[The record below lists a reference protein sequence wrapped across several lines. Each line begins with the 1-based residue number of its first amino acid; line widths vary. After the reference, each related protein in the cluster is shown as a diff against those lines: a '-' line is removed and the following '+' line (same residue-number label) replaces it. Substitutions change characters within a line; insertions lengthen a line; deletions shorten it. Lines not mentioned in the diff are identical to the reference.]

1 MKIKEIFLANRP
13 EHAPTAA
20 DFGTREIDC
29 PCALQ
34 DGGFSNESLP
44 QGGLLVKL
52 AWISVDPY
60 MRNRMRPVGPS
71 YAAAWEIGG
80 TIDGFAVGQVIQ
92 SRSGK
97 FPNGTF
103 VSGMMP
109 WAEYVILD
117 DSKPSPQGPTEI
129 PKIEGL
135 AGKENHFVGLFG
147 VTGLTA
153 SIGMH
158 VHGNLKEGQ
167 TVLVSGAAGATGSVA
182 GQYALRKGAKN
193 LIGICG
199 TDTKCQYLRKCGF
212 THTINYKT
220 EDVAAKVAEYSAETG
235 IDCYFDNV
243 GGEIS
248 EIVITRMNKDSHVV
262 LCGQISTYNDPDAPY
277 PNVLS
282 EEVQKYVDT
291 NNITRKRFLLLD
303 HIEHTQHCIG
313 ELIGWF
319 LQGKIVAEETVVD
332 GFENAPKAFCDM
344 LAGKNIGKMVVRV

>member
-1 MKIKEIFLANRP
+1 MNF
-13 EHAPTAA
+13 
-20 DFGTREIDC
+20 
-29 PCALQ
+29 
-34 DGGFSNESLP
+34 
-44 QGGLLVKL
+44 
-52 AWISVDPY
+52 
-60 MRNRMRPVGPS
+60 
-71 YAAAWEIGG
+71 
-80 TIDGFAVGQVIQ
+80 
-92 SRSGK
+92 
-97 FPNGTF
+97 
-103 VSGMMP
+103 
-109 WAEYVILD
+109 
-117 DSKPSPQGPTEI
+117 SKPSPQGPTEI

-167 TVLVSGAAGATGSVA
+167 TVLISGAAGATGSVA

-193 LIGICG
+193 LIGKISLAFQLKKTSKGICG
-199 TDTKCQYLRKCGF
+199 TDAKCQYLRKCGF

-248 EIVITRMNKDSHVV
+248 EIVIKRMNKDSHVV

-303 HIEHTQHCIG
+303 HIEHTQHCIS

-319 LQGKIVAEETVVD
+319 L
-332 GFENAPKAFCDM
+332 
-344 LAGKNIGKMVVRV
+344 